1 MEREMEI
8 KAYICLEKRATPKFQ
23 AQGMSIQFQDQDMD
37 PYSNLKLSLE
47 SLESLEKRA
56 TPKFQAQG
64 MSIQFHDQGM
74 SIQFHDQ
81 DMDPYSNLKL
91 YICLEKRATP
101 KFQAQGMSIQFHDQG
116 MDPYSNLK
124 LEIIGG
130 SGKLGVHASAA
141 AAVRASKLKLQS
153 SKPEKE
159 YV

>member
-1 MEREMEI
+1 MKAVVSQGEGEGEGPSSDCSPHVLSNDHTIRRDRVMEREMEI

-74 SIQFHDQ
+74 
-81 DMDPYSNLKL
+81 
-91 YICLEKRATP
+91 
-101 KFQAQGMSIQFHDQG
+101 
-116 MDPYSNLK
+116 DPYSNLK

-141 AAVRASKLKLQS
+141 AVVRASKLKLQS

>member
-74 SIQFHDQ
+74 
-81 DMDPYSNLKL
+81 
-91 YICLEKRATP
+91 
-101 KFQAQGMSIQFHDQG
+101 
-116 MDPYSNLK
+116 DPYSNLK
-124 LEIIGG
+124 LEVIGG